1 MEFIEIHHKSL
12 HDAKEAGRELNDVE
26 YRRALK
32 NKKDI
37 YERIMITSG
46 KYSGKYNKNYN
57 VYTFEK
63 KYYYMGNK

>member
-12 HDAKEAGRELNDVE
+12 HDAKEDARELNDVE

-46 KYSGKYNKNYN
+46 KYSGKYNKNCN
-57 VYTFEK
+57 VYIFEK
-63 KYYYMGNK
+63 KYCYIG

>member
-1 MEFIEIHHKSL
+1 MEDIKIYHKSL
-12 HDAKEAGRELNDVE
+12 HDAKEDARELNDVE
-26 YRRALK
+26 YRHALK

-46 KYSGKYNKNYN
+46 KYSGKYSKNCN

-63 KYYYMGNK
+63 KYYYIS